1 MRTFRLTLI
10 FTLTL
15 TFVNGVALASSE
27 RLWQEIPPS
36 ASTACR
42 ANAEV
47 EGRQAHIDEQVAD
60 ADRVGLILMGD
71 SITHYWETGDK
82 YRTTYNALTADRHA
96 VNLAV
101 TGDVTPGMIYR
112 LEQRGHLDFKDGVT
126 PKVAML
132 LCGTNNLHRRMLD
145 LKGRDSDPQE
155 VADGIRAI
163 IQIFV
168 RRYPSVRVL
177 NLAVFPTRWHQG
189 WRPTNDITRDYAD
202 GRQVLALNLEELFLN
217 EDGSVNKDLM
227 PDGIHPN
234 AAGYRA
240 WLDAMDPVIEELMK
254 AEPLDPV
261 TIMPLGGSITEGRSS
276 ATCYRRYLDGM
287 LRRAGHMIDFVGS
300 RAGHDNNRAKP
311 DSYQYDYD
319 HEGHWGKT
327 SGWMAEHIGEL
338 AAENA
343 PDIAVLHMGTEDLLA
358 GSGPTER
365 VIENAAANIGRTI
378 AALRAANGQVKIVL
392 AQIIPTRSVD
402 VAHPDAAVRA
412 MNAAITKL
420 AAETSTVTSPVVL
433 VDQYSGFD
441 PRRDLSEDGVRPN
454 AAGARKMAGRFCSVI
469 DDLIDGRRGRT
480 EAHAERESVIVSG
493 E

>member
-1 MRTFRLTLI
+1 MQAIRLTI
-10 FTLTL
+10 ILTL
-15 TFVNGVALASSE
+15 TAFSGVALASSQ

-42 ANAEV
+42 ANPEV
-47 EGRQAHIDEQVAD
+47 EGRQAHIDEQVAH
-60 ADRVGLILMGD
+60 ADRVELILMGD

-82 YRTTYNALTADRHA
+82 YKTTYTELTADRHA

-132 LCGTNNLHRRMLD
+132 LCGTNNLHRKMLD
-145 LKGRDSDPQE
+145 LKGRDSDPRE

-168 RRYPSVRVL
+168 RRFPSIRIV

-189 WRPTNDITRDYAD
+189 WRATNEITRDYAD
-202 GRQVLALNLEELFLN
+202 GRQVLALNLEHLFLN
-217 EDGSVNKDLM
+217 EDGSLNKDLM

-240 WLDAMDPVIEELMK
+240 WLDAMGPLIDELME
-254 AEPLDPV
+254 AEPLEPV

-287 LRRAGHMIDFVGS
+287 LRRAGHMVDFVGS
-300 RAGHDNNRAKP
+300 RTRHDNNRVAP

-319 HEGHWGKT
+319 HEGNWGKT
-327 SGWMAEHIGEL
+327 SGWIAEHVGEL
-338 AAENA
+338 AGNST

-358 GSGPTER
+358 GTGTTDSA
-365 VIENAAANIGRTI
+365 IENAVANIERTI
-378 AALRAANGQVKIVL
+378 AALRAVNGEVKIVL
-392 AQIIPTRSVD
+392 AQIIPTRSRD
-402 VAHPDAAVRA
+402 VAHPDTAVRA
-412 MNAAITKL
+412 LNVAIAKL
-420 AAETSTVTSPVVL
+420 AATTTTKTSPVVL

-441 PRRDLSEDGVRPN
+441 AHSDLSEDGVLPS
-454 AAGARKMAGRFCSVI
+454 AAGARKMARRFFTAI
-469 DDLIDGRRGRT
+469 DDLIDERQDRAA
-480 EAHAERESVIVSG
+480 AHAEREPLASSCD
-493 E
+493 